1 MPYNLKGRN
10 VLVTGGSAGLGE
22 LISTTF
28 AKEGANVA
36 INYFN
41 RIEPAQKVQ
50 KACEEQGV
58 KAVVI
63 KADMTS
69 TSEAKRA
76 VQETIKQLGGLDIVI
91 ANAGWTRFAD
101 WKDLDSVSEEEW
113 DKCWSANVKVPKAL
127 LSEARATFDANPDG
141 GQMITTG
148 SIAAVSQVGS
158 SMPYA
163 VTKAAQVQL
172 VKCLAVTVG
181 PKIRVN
187 TVLPGLLLTEWG
199 LKFPEERIQ
208 QGKDAA
214 ALKHETFLDDCVDA
228 FVMLAKN
235 TSMTGM
241 RVQVDAGLTIQAAT
255 SVVSEKQDLGHGL
268 SLARPHDPGPSSRA
282 GALVDSPR
290 PKLRISAKLTEALNH
305 DSLII
310 AIYASAM
317 SSPLSPVARVA
328 PRLSRRCMRCGQ
340 RSDSCQ
346 PARRRWMSS
355 VRDGPA
361 KRPKTAIFFPG
372 QGVQRVGMCAPWLEA
387 FPSTAK
393 PILEEIDQ
401 TLGLALTRIIEFGTN
416 AELTRT
422 ENAQPAI
429 MATSILILRILEK
442 EFGFKTGERVDVT
455 LGHSLGEFAALVAG
469 GYLTFQDALKM
480 VRKRAEVMAKCSQEA
495 VAEEGGEFGMV
506 ALVCESEEHMQAL
519 IHGIHEFLALG
530 SKADSSDHLPAVQQV
545 AIANLNSKNQIV
557 LSGSITRIST
567 LLTNLRQFGGHDPRH
582 VRLKSDA
589 PFHSLLMKPAQETMK
604 RILHKETE
612 DGRDIVTW
620 PGILPCISNVSG
632 KPFTDKEQLKDLLAR
647 SCVETV
653 QWWKSIKYLHEK
665 EKIMRYVG
673 IGPGKVGRNLVG
685 KEVGM
690 KGSVKGGGVWGITS
704 PKEMEEVV
712 RALDDTE
719 NSDVE

>member
-1 MPYNLKGRN
+1 MPYDLKGRN
-10 VLVTGGSAGLGE
+10 VLITGGSAGLGE
-22 LISTTF
+22 LLSIAF
-28 AKEGANVA
+28 ASEGANVA

-50 KACEEQGV
+50 KACEAHGV
-58 KAVVI
+58 KAIVI

-69 TSEAKRA
+69 TADAKRA
-76 VQETIKQLGGLDIVI
+76 VRETIEQLGGLDVVL
-91 ANAGWTRFAD
+91 ANAGWTRFAE
-101 WKDLDSVSEEEW
+101 WQDLESMSEEEW
-113 DKCWSANVKVPKAL
+113 DKCWSANVKVPKAI

-141 GQMITTG
+141 GLMITTG
-148 SIAAVSQVGS
+148 SIAGIGQGGS
-158 SMPYA
+158 SMPYS
-163 VTKAAQVQL
+163 VTKAAQLQL

-199 LKFPEERIQ
+199 LKYPKEKIEEL
-208 QGKDAA
+208 KNAA
-214 ALKHETFLDDCVDA
+214 ALKHETFLDDCVSA

-235 TSMTGM
+235 TSMTG
-241 RVQVDAGLTIQAAT
+241 
-255 SVVSEKQDLGHGL
+255 
-268 SLARPHDPGPSSRA
+268 
-282 GALVDSPR
+282 
-290 PKLRISAKLTEALNH
+290 
-305 DSLII
+305 
-310 AIYASAM
+310 
-317 SSPLSPVARVA
+317 
-328 PRLSRRCMRCGQ
+328 
-340 RSDSCQ
+340 
-346 PARRRWMSS
+346 
-355 VRDGPA
+355 
-361 KRPKTAIFFPG
+361 
-372 QGVQRVGMCAPWLEA
+372 QGVQRVGMCTPWLEA

-393 PILEEIDQ
+393 PILEEIDE
-401 TLGLALTRIIEFGTN
+401 TLKLPLTKTIESGTN

-442 EFGFKTGERVDVT
+442 DFGFKTSERVDIT

-469 GYLTFQDALKM
+469 GYLTFQDALRM
-480 VRKRAEVMAKCSQEA
+480 VRRRAEVMSKCSQDA

-506 ALVCESEEHMQAL
+506 ALVCESEEHMQSL
-519 IHGIHEFLALG
+519 INGIHEFLALG
-530 SKADSSDHLPAVQQV
+530 SKADSHDHLPAVQQV
-545 AIANLNSKNQIV
+545 SIANLNSKNQIV
-557 LSGSITRIST
+557 LSGNITRINT

-604 RILHKETE
+604 RMLHKEDE
-612 DGRDIVTW
+612 HGRDIVTW
-620 PGILPCISNVSG
+620 PGIMPCISNVSG
-632 KPFTDKEQLKDLLAR
+632 RPFEDKEQLKDLLAR

-653 QWWKSIKYLHEK
+653 QWWKSVKYLHEQ

-712 RALDDTE
+712 KALDDTE
-719 NSDVE
+719 LVEVE